1 MHYYAI
7 WRSLFII
14 DNGWK
19 RKKDDLYFEFLL
31 KMYGYEATH
40 THTRLWYEKAK
51 FVFFRCSSW
60 FPLYNFGYEKYEI
73 TIRGMKKANLWFLD
87 FVCDFPNEFLGMQ
100 RMRIPL
106 HTRLW
111 YESGKFVVFSFLS
124 RFPL

>member
-1 MHYYAI
+1 MPI
-7 WRSLFII
+7 FII
-14 DNGWK
+14 DIIERG
-19 RKKDDLYFEFLL
+19 KKDGLYFQKYVLP
-31 KMYGYEATH
+31 TH
-40 THTRLWYEKAK
+40 SHTSK

-73 TIRGMKKANLWFLD
+73 TIPGMKKANLWFLG

-100 RMRIPL
+100 SMRIPL
-106 HTRLW
+106 HNRLW